1 MEISKN
7 SSTSFSGIKL
17 SNTNIDSVREIVSV
31 TQKTGFKLLGQK
43 TIYCNNTI
51 SDKINAAKGL
61 RKKAT
66 FSEKEFGIVNFPW
79 SKETYLMASPECE
92 QFMLPLVKQY
102 DKGAVLNLLI

>member
-31 TQKTGFKLLGQK
+31 AQKTGFKLLGQK

-61 RKKAT
+61 RKKTT
-66 FSEKEFGIVNFPW
+66 FGEKEFGIVNFPW
-79 SKETYLMASPECE
+79 SRETYLMASPECE
-92 QFMLPLVKQY
+92 QFMFPMLKQY
-102 DKGAVLNLLI
+102 DENAILNLLI